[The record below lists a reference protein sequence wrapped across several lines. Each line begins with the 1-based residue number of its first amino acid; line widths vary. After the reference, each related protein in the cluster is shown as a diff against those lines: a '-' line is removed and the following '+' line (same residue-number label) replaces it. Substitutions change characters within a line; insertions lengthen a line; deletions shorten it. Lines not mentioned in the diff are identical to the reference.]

1 MKGLERSLYCGQV
14 RAENI
19 GTTVTLNGWVD
30 RRRDLG
36 GLIFVHLRDREGV
49 VQVVFNPERFP
60 AAHKCAESMRSEYVV
75 AVRGEVCHRP
85 EGNVNSE
92 LPTGAVEVVAQEAIV
107 LSEAKTP
114 VFAIEDTTDVA
125 EEIRL
130 AYRYLD
136 LRRAPLQRN
145 LRLRHRL
152 YQVVRRYLD
161 GQGFLEIETPVLGKS
176 TPEGARDYLVPSR
189 VNPGEF
195 FALPQSPQ
203 IFKQLLMVAGFDRYF
218 QIVKCFRDEDLRADR
233 QPEFTQID
241 IEMSF
246 VDTEAVLNTMEGLVV
261 DIFREVQGID
271 LSRPFPRLT
280 YDEAIRRFGMDKPD
294 LRFGLELLDVG
305 DLFAGS
311 PFRGFAQPLAA
322 GGRAMGLNA
331 KGCGG
336 YSRSQLDQL
345 EEFVKDFGAKGLAW
359 FKIGTDGVQSP
370 VAKFLGE
377 ETVQRFRE
385 LMGGEVG
392 DLLLLCVDRPKA
404 AADA

>member
-14 RAENI
+14 RVANI
-19 GTTVTLNGWVD
+19 GTTVTVNGWVD

-60 AAHKCAESMRSEYVV
+60 AAHTCAESMRSEYVV

-114 VFAIEDTTDVA
+114 VFAIEDTTDVG

-233 QPEFTQID
+233 QPEFT
-241 IEMSF
+241 
-246 VDTEAVLNTMEGLVV
+246 
-261 DIFREVQGID
+261 
-271 LSRPFPRLT
+271 
-280 YDEAIRRFGMDKPD
+280 
-294 LRFGLELLDVG
+294 
-305 DLFAGS
+305 
-311 PFRGFAQPLAA
+311 
-322 GGRAMGLNA
+322 
-331 KGCGG
+331 
-336 YSRSQLDQL
+336 
-345 EEFVKDFGAKGLAW
+345 
-359 FKIGTDGVQSP
+359 
-370 VAKFLGE
+370 
-377 ETVQRFRE
+377 
-385 LMGGEVG
+385 
-392 DLLLLCVDRPKA
+392 
-404 AADA
+404 